1 MEGKLVFCKDSILRF
16 CSSHEQ
22 NFYIPL
28 NLIEDSESEF
38 KTLLTYLR
46 KVVIIEEGTTFGSI
60 IVSLEPWKNAIKDL
74 LDVNVEAYITET
86 KNVSKMYSEFEWI
99 NISKK
104 TEISRIHR
112 TDSEN
117 TRLKKNLFEI
127 KSDFDICAYK
137 YNDNNDF
144 SIATDIHRLKNVPTV
159 FTKKHY
165 VVGFKNQLEKDIFL
179 NKETSGFFEK
189 ENHYFIK
196 DEETEITLYDLLET
210 IFKKG
215 LVYPA
220 PIDQD
225 IIFGKLNDLLENE
238 SYINNIEEDV
248 NNNNKVLEQE
258 IEFEDKKLKEW
269 KQIKNKVKIED
280 SVYIIKNSIKEAT
293 AKEERLYNY
302 NLTKK

>member
-16 CSSHEQ
+16 CYLHEQ
-22 NFYIPL
+22 NFFIPL
-28 NLIEDSESEF
+28 NLIEDSENEF
-38 KTLLTYLR
+38 KILLKYLR
-46 KVVIIEEGTTFGSI
+46 KVVIIEEGTTFGSVI
-60 IVSLEPWKNAIKDL
+60 ASLEPWKNAIKDL
-74 LDVNVEAYITET
+74 LDVNVDAYIKEI
-86 KNVSKMYSEFEWI
+86 KNVSKMYNEFEWI

-112 TDSEN
+112 TDIEN
-117 TRLKKNLFEI
+117 TKLKKNLFEI
-127 KSDFDICAYK
+127 KSDFDICGYK

-144 SIATDIHRLKNVPTV
+144 SIATDIHRLKNVPIV

-165 VVGFKNQLEKDIFL
+165 VIGFKNKLEKDIFL
-179 NKETSGFFEK
+179 NKETSGFFER

-196 DEETEITLYDLLET
+196 DENTELTLYDLLET

-215 LVYPA
+215 LVYPD

-269 KQIKNKVKIED
+269 TEIKNKVKIED
-280 SVYIIKNSIKEAT
+280 SVYIVKNLIKEAT
-293 AKEERLYNY
+293 PKEERLYNY
-302 NLTKK
+302 NLIKK